1 MHCHLDKV
9 DSKMAC
15 DNANF
20 VKKYRNRNRVIFTI
34 SDLALTFAAHRAV
47 KVEVEPPTRPSLQ
60 SLGTRPRGHR
70 VSAGK
75 CLILYLMARPSLQ
88 SARPEPMPL
97 PPVVGAWHCGIV
109 GGRGWFRHI
118 SDAFADS
125 VLDSDV
131 TAVSCTIASEQC
143 NVFRDIVRP
152 WPSSLFARP
161 VCEPVD
167 TWDHGNTVEC
177 LSSIGSV
184 LFPVRSFCK

>member
-1 MHCHLDKV
+1 
-9 DSKMAC
+9 MAC
-15 DNANF
+15 DYANF

-34 SDLALTFAAHRAV
+34 SGRAPTFAAHRAV
-47 KVEVEPPTRPSLQ
+47 KVEVEPRARPSLQ
-60 SLGTRPRGHR
+60 SLGTRPWWHR
-70 VSAGK
+70 ASAGK

-88 SARPEPMPL
+88 SVQPERLPL
-97 PPVVGAWHCGIV
+97 LPVVGAWHCGLV
-109 GGRGWFRHI
+109 GGRGCFQHI
-118 SDAFADS
+118 SDVFADS

-131 TAVSCTIASEQC
+131 TAVSCTIASARC

-167 TWDHGNTVEC
+167 IRDHSNTVEC